1 MAASAVCRTD
11 HPRACGA
18 NFVLSVS
25 GLALCG
31 SSPRVRGKPDCG
43 FIAVKSVRI
52 IPARAGQTKSIAIG
66 GGCYCGPSPRVRGKR
81 PRRAGSTCAC
91 RIIPA
96 RAGQTL
102 AVRRGS
108 CRRTDHP
115 RACGANI
122 AMITFSVMVS
132 GSSPRVRGKRQ
143 RPRKRRARTRII
155 PARAGQT
162 SCTRWR

>member
-66 GGCYCGPSPRVRGKR
+66 GGVLLRTIPARAGQTSKTGRQYLRMSDHPRACGANSRSSAGVMSPNGSSPRVRGKHR
-81 PRRAGSTCAC
+81 DDYVFCHGL

-96 RAGQTL
+96 RAGQT
-102 AVRRGS
+102 A
-108 CRRTDHP
+108 
-115 RACGANI
+115 A
-122 AMITFSVMVS
+122 
-132 GSSPRVRGKRQ
+132 
-143 RPRKRRARTRII
+143 
-155 PARAGQT
+155 T
-162 SCTRWR
+162 S